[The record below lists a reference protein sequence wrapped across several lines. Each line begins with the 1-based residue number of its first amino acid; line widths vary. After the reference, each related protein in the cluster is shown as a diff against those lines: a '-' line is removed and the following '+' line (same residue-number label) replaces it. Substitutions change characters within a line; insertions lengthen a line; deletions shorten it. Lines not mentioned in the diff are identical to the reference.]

1 MGWGGTSAANV
12 HYFRSDIF
20 LTTLF
25 LTLGETIKTA
35 SEFHALYF
43 TLSWHSDAVLQTKL
57 CVYPTTSDSCPN
69 ILKLFLP
76 LIIIRATS
84 LFDSSINL
92 GGKRLTASIVLYY
105 FPSTLIHRHLF
116 TFRLTGRPF
125 FLAVSHNLSEV
136 VATSLSVQHLFPP
149 PLLLAASCPAEV
161 DDKLSVGDENA
172 FSWFNWK

>member
-1 MGWGGTSAANV
+1 MEVSFIINPLHNVREGMGCGGTSAANV

-20 LTTLF
+20 LTTLL

-116 TFRLTGRPF
+116 TFRLTGKPF
-125 FLAVSHNLSEV
+125 FGCKS
-136 VATSLSVQHLFPP
+136 
-149 PLLLAASCPAEV
+149 
-161 DDKLSVGDENA
+161 
-172 FSWFNWK
+172 

>member
-1 MGWGGTSAANV
+1 MTLLCHGTV
-12 HYFRSDIF
+12 
-20 LTTLF
+20 T
-25 LTLGETIKTA
+25 
-35 SEFHALYF
+35 LYF
-43 TLSWHSDAVLQTKL
+43 QLRR
-57 CVYPTTSDSCPN
+57 VYPTKSDSCPN

-105 FPSTLIHRHLF
+105 FITLIHRHLF
-116 TFRLTGRPF
+116 TFRLTGKPF

-136 VATSLSVQHLFPP
+136 VATSLSVQRLSHPLPT
-149 PLLLAASCPAEV
+149 LLLAASCPAEV

-172 FSWFNWK
+172 FSWFN